1 MRYLFGREHHRMYVL
16 KREKRTRYDIY
27 ADVLEAI
34 KRNAPCTL
42 TRASYGARMPVDR
55 AKKVLAR
62 LEQAGFVRVELIGGR
77 KHYVLA
83 PLGAKFLELYGRLRA
98 LLALLE
104 GGARR

>member
-1 MRYLFGREHHRMYVL
+1 M

-34 KRNAPCTL
+34 RRNAPCTL

-55 AKKVLAR
+55 AKRVLAR

-104 GGARR
+104 EGQKTRDDSP